1 MQIYTAIIQLFH
13 YLASINSNSFN
24 NGIIIINIT
33 YSRESKYET
42 YTSHSQYRERKFI
55 LDSTILNNYLQLHYY

>member
-33 YSRESKYET
+33 YSNESKYSIKLILHILSTE
-42 YTSHSQYRERKFI
+42 RENLFWTQQ
-55 LDSTILNNYLQLHYY
+55 S